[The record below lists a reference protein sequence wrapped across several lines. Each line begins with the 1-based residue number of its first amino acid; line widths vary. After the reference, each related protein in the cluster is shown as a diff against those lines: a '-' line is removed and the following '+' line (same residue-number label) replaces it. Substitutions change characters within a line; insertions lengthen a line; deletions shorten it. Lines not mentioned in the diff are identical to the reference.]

1 VIGCRSERRT
11 AFSLGFFGNPYLL
24 LAIILSAL
32 LQLAVVMLPGVQSVF
47 EIERALQEEWALVLG
62 LALLPVTVIELAKI
76 VPGCGHG
83 PQSGRG
89 G

>member
-1 VIGCRSERRT
+1 
-11 AFSLGFFGNPYLL
+11 
-24 LAIILSAL
+24 
-32 LQLAVVMLPGVQSVF
+32 MLPGVQSVF

-62 LALLPVTVIELAKI
+62 LALLPVTVIELAKM